1 MNNRLSN
8 ELEMQMHIRNLQ
20 NRFNKKDN
28 EEIDIYKT
36 LQQQKQEMNLLEFVR
51 ELENTVEEMK
61 QMKASFEQEKKQYF
75 KDLEEHTRTE
85 VEKAITRGLENA
97 FTK

>member
-8 ELEMQMHIRNLQ
+8 ELEMQMHIRKLQ
-20 NRFNKKDN
+20 NMFNKADN

-51 ELENTVEEMK
+51 ELETATEELK

-75 KDLEEHTRTE
+75 KDIEEYTKAE
-85 VEKAITRGLENA
+85 VEKAITRGLESA

>member
-20 NRFNKKDN
+20 NSFNKTDN
-28 EEIDIYKT
+28 KEIDIYKT
-36 LQQQKQEMNLLEFVR
+36 LQQQKQEMNLLELVR
-51 ELENTVEEMK
+51 EFETATEELK

-75 KDLEEHTRTE
+75 KGLEEYTRAE